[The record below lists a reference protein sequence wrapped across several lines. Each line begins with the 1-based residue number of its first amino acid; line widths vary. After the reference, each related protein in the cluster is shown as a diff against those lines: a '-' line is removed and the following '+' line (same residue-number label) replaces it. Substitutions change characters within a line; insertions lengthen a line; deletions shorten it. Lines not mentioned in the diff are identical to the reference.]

1 MGAWEGPGGG
11 VTKQDPGAG
20 RMEHPPGNPGA
31 LLCSQPQLPAFLLPT
46 PQLTNPSGCP
56 ACPEPLAQML
66 WLAFHP
72 HAPSPAFPQL
82 TKSHPASHLFSA
94 LAGIGLASV
103 WPVCFRSGTPH
114 PAWTPHWLCT
124 PNSWL
129 GFPQHTLPSPL
140 PGTCTQ
146 LSRGWAADQAING
159 HWPLMTR

>member
-1 MGAWEGPGGG
+1 MGAWEGPGEG
-11 VTKQDPGAG
+11 VTKQDPEAG

-72 HAPSPAFPQL
+72 HAPSPAFSQL

-94 LAGIGLASV
+94 LAGIGLAGLLPV
-103 WPVCFRSGTPH
+103 WDSPPCLDPSLAVHSQVLAG
-114 PAWTPHWLCT
+114 
-124 PNSWL
+124 
-129 GFPQHTLPSPL
+129 LPSAHSSLTPARYMYSAL
-140 PGTCTQ
+140 QG
-146 LSRGWAADQAING
+146 LGS
-159 HWPLMTR
+159 